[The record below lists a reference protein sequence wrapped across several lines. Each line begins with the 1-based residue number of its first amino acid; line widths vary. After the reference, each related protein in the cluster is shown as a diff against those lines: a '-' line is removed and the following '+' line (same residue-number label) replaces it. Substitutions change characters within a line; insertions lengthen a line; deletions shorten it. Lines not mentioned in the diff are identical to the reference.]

1 MNSHTIHTEE
11 RTWKQGH
18 DWANLWRMWKKS
30 WHPPVS
36 YGWMPVLSL
45 VPGNTAL
52 YRIPPLK
59 MHARTHTHTH
69 THTHM
74 QTFLTPTAT
83 SFLQILAEALT
94 AKTKPWSVKLKKDGC
109 VHFLILHFDK
119 GRKIQ
124 HPLSE
129 SKEWNFNIASINR
142 GHESSPRW
150 PHRKVIFFVHKASKA
165 CKC

>member
-1 MNSHTIHTEE
+1 MIELTCGGCE
-11 RTWKQGH
+11 RSLGILLYLM
-18 DWANLWRMWKKS
+18 AGCLSSLWCQ
-30 WHPPVS
+30 VTL
-36 YGWMPVLSL
+36 LSITS
-45 VPGNTAL
+45 PH
-52 YRIPPLK
+52 LK
-59 MHARTHTHTH
+59 CMHAH

-74 QTFLTPTAT
+74 QTFLTLTAT